1 MPTSNTGD
9 DAGAGPACVATAA
22 ALAAVSLVIVFSRR
36 AGSFQH
42 YRAFATDH
50 DHLSFFST
58 EVTGVSGFS
67 PGRARF
73 CVSRPFA
80 SQSPAAVRCA
90 NRSHVSL
97 QSPSV

>member
-1 MPTSNTGD
+1 MPTSNTAE
-9 DAGAGPACVATAA
+9 DAGAGPACAATAA
-22 ALAAVSLVIVFSRR
+22 ALAVSLVILFPRR
-36 AGSFQH
+36 PGSYHH
-42 YRAFATDH
+42 YRAFAADH

-67 PGRARF
+67 PGRARL

>member
-1 MPTSNTGD
+1 MPTSNTADGVD
-9 DAGAGPACVATAA
+9 TWPTGVATAA
-22 ALAAVSLVIVFSRR
+22 ALAAVSLVILFPRP
-36 AGSFQH
+36 GSSHH
-42 YRAFATDH
+42 YRAFAADH

-58 EVTGVSGFS
+58 DVTGVSGFK